1 MEIDSKLTSRKRLW
15 ATLTTVLLIASFC
28 IVLIAGG
35 HGAAPIGYLLVA
47 GGLFEWGFR
56 MLLAWIGISVTV
68 FGALNAKTV
77 LHFRFAVAG
86 LACVFAAWILFFVAS
101 EMRGLTLLTSLPF
114 LLFVTIRGLLLMRIK
129 SGAAGKNQGT

>member
-47 GGLFEWGFR
+47 GGLLEWGFR

-68 FGALNAKTV
+68 FGALSAKTV

-86 LACVFAAWILFFVAS
+86 LVCAS

-114 LLFVTIRGLLLMRIK
+114 LSFVTIRGLFLMRIK
-129 SGAAGKNQGT
+129 SGAAKKNQGTQPTVSQID